1 MRGLTM
7 LLLPALLLAQRPPAS
22 PAGAFDRELK
32 RNRFGTWLVLEDEG
46 AAWGAAMRSALDEE
60 PMILLNLPL
69 KVVAGGKKA
78 DALAPVLRE
87 RFGWPKGAHWA
98 LVDAKGRVKAEGA
111 GIPMPGALGRAVEQA
126 GISSRAQ
133 ELEAFLRHN
142 PDRQDARAALVQDY
156 LAVATRR
163 TKKALNLSGSK
174 PAPSEPVPVKPLDP
188 EVDLKIWAAVAQ
200 QLDTVLREVGGAPDG
215 SHGFLLGHQ
224 IRRSA
229 AEHSPSMIAVLERHK
244 ATLEE
249 TLRRSPE
256 NFATWQLWIAASQK
270 CGGWPLQPLLATIP
284 ALPGTPPGS
293 WPPQGIFEAYLK
305 DAKSRSDWTTIREVL
320 EPRWND
326 LRDAALDGQMHLGNN
341 AISWDWNLGP
351 LLEAQVSQGD
361 IGAAD
366 QVLNEAAEVMGWP
379 GLPGKARDLATR
391 LNRPDLAT
399 RWGALAVKG
408 R

>member
-1 MRGLTM
+1 MRSLM
-7 LLLPALLLAQRPPAS
+7 LLLLPAILMAQRPPAS
-22 PAGAFDRELK
+22 PADAFNRELK

-46 AAWGAAMRSALDEE
+46 AAWGAAMRSGLDEE

-87 RFGWPKGAHWA
+87 RFGWAKGAHWA

-111 GIPMPGALGRAVEQA
+111 ETPMPGALGRAVEQA
-126 GISSRAQ
+126 GPSSRAQ
-133 ELEAFLRHN
+133 ELEAFLRQN
-142 PDRQDARAALVQDY
+142 PDRLDARAALCREY
-156 LAVATRR
+156 LVVATRR
-163 TKKALNLSGSK
+163 TQKALSLPGSK
-174 PAPSEPVPVKPLDP
+174 PAPSEPAPVKPLDP
-188 EVDLKIWAAVAQ
+188 EVDLKIWAAAAQ
-200 QLDTVLREVGGAPDG
+200 QLDLILREAIGSPDG
-215 SHGFLLGHQ
+215 SLGFLFSPRL
-224 IRRSA
+224 RSSA
-229 AEHSPSMIAVLERHK
+229 AEQSPSMIAVLVRHK

-256 NFATWQLWIAASQK
+256 SFTTWQLWIAASQK

-284 ALPGTPPGS
+284 VLPGTPPGL
-293 WPPQGIFEAYLK
+293 WPPQGIFEEYLK
-305 DAKSRSDWTTIREVL
+305 DAKSRSDWTTVREVL
-320 EPRWND
+320 EPRWSG
-326 LRDAALDGQMHLGNN
+326 LRDAVMDGQMEWGSN
-341 AISWDWNLGP
+341 ALSWDWLDP

-366 QVLNEAAEVMGWP
+366 QMLSEAAEVVGWP

-391 LNRPDLAT
+391 LNRPDLAA